1 MKFKIICFVLI
12 MSSFDLNSQ
21 TVKVTP
27 EFRKCISALDSANY
41 THNYYIP
48 ASSFEKLVIKESNNW
63 LVYYYASLCNVL
75 IAFSK
80 TGDQIDVY
88 CDKADKFATKA
99 DSLSRNNSEI
109 FVVKSIIAA
118 VRINV
123 SILRRGQ
130 KYSTLSTKLNEQA
143 AIYNPQNPR
152 VYLQKARLILN
163 TPVLFGGGAKKA
175 KPIFEVAVE
184 KYKKFVPETIY
195 HPNWGQLQAI
205 SELKKIL

>member
-1 MKFKIICFVLI
+1 MKFKLRYVLLFLAPYI
-12 MSSFDLNSQ
+12 LNAQIS
-21 TVKVTP
+21 KVTP

-41 THNYYIP
+41 THNYFLP
-48 ASSFEKLVIKESNNW
+48 ALSFEKLAIKESNNW

-80 TGDQIDVY
+80 TGEQIDVY
-88 CDKADKFATKA
+88 CDKADKFARKA

-118 VRINV
+118 ARINV
-123 SILRRGQ
+123 SVLRRGR
-130 KYSTLSTKLNEQA
+130 KYSTLSSKLNEQA
-143 AIYNPQNPR
+143 LIFNPQNPR

-163 TPVLFGGGAKKA
+163 TPVLVGGGAKKA
-175 KPIFEVAVE
+175 KPIFEIAVE

-195 HPNWGQLQAI
+195 HPNWGQIQAV
-205 SELKKIL
+205 SELKTIL